1 MAYQGFTSGDIN
13 KDSFS
18 LKLFTKDQN
27 IPVMLTQSFAK
38 NMGLYGH
45 RIGLF
50 STLCDNE
57 TERENVN
64 GILKAVA
71 RRTYSNPPIQGAKI
85 VKTVLG
91 NPELYKIWEQ
101 DI

>member
-1 MAYQGFTSGDIN
+1 
-13 KDSFS
+13 
-18 LKLFTKDQN
+18 
-27 IPVMLTQSFAK
+27 
-38 NMGLYGH
+38 MGLYGH

-101 DI
+101 VIKFMMKLILTRTFKQWLAELQK